1 MTISPRFVL
10 VNKTKSSLKLHV
22 GQYDRQDHFKTH
34 HGHTSIDFENQ
45 KPFHWSDRRETKKIT
60 VMLKNMEAAESND
73 MTLWSKPFQIDEI
86 GQYRVDF
93 PSDSFLSES
102 KESLRVEV
110 KSTDSSIVVIFS
122 ITSKDLTPLEVEQQR
137 KMSQV
142 MRRSS
147 VNSNEQEVHFNLL
160 LAMIE
165 ISIVDHRRTE
175 ILFSSN
181 NRNRS
186 EFCFVV
192 IGEYQ

>member
-1 MTISPRFVL
+1 
-10 VNKTKSSLKLHV
+10 
-22 GQYDRQDHFKTH
+22 
-34 HGHTSIDFENQ
+34 
-45 KPFHWSDRRETKKIT
+45 
-60 VMLKNMEAAESND
+60 MLKNMEAAESND

-147 VNSNEQEVHFNLL
+147 VNSNEQSAL
-160 LAMIE
+160 
-165 ISIVDHRRTE
+165 
-175 ILFSSN
+175 
-181 NRNRS
+181 
-186 EFCFVV
+186 
-192 IGEYQ
+192 

>member
-1 MTISPRFVL
+1 M
-10 VNKTKSSLKLHV
+10 
-22 GQYDRQDHFKTH
+22 
-34 HGHTSIDFENQ
+34 
-45 KPFHWSDRRETKKIT
+45 
-60 VMLKNMEAAESND
+60 
-73 MTLWSKPFQIDEI
+73 
-86 GQYRVDF
+86 DF

-147 VNSNEQEVHFNLL
+147 VNSMNKKFLTYCS
-160 LAMIE
+160 MIE

-175 ILFSSN
+175 ILFF
-181 NRNRS
+181 
-186 EFCFVV
+186 E
-192 IGEYQ
+192 

>member
-1 MTISPRFVL
+1 M
-10 VNKTKSSLKLHV
+10 

-34 HGHTSIDFENQ
+34 HATSIDFENQ

-73 MTLWSKPFQIDEI
+73 MVYYENSLMRTTNHHHLHMTCQWSNHFAT
-86 GQYRVDF
+86 
-93 PSDSFLSES
+93 PS
-102 KESLRVEV
+102 SLRV
-110 KSTDSSIVVIFS
+110 
-122 ITSKDLTPLEVEQQR
+122 EVEQQR

-175 ILFSSN
+175 ILFL
-181 NRNRS
+181 RIT
-186 EFCFVV
+186 ECL
-192 IGEYQ
+192 